1 MKSIFEQDGRRLV
14 RRFGAEQLWI
24 EPWGANSLRV
34 RVTHRST
41 METEDWALLTPA
53 DSVGSISI
61 GERGATIRNGR
72 IEAIVTDDGRIDFV
86 DRHGTTL
93 LREYVRRRD
102 TADPPRSPLKVRGR
116 EFRPLLGGEYELTV
130 RFEANQSEHIFGMG
144 QYQHEFLDLKGCTLE
159 LAQRN
164 SQASVPFAVSSLGY
178 GFLWNNPAI
187 GRVTFAKNVTEWHA
201 SVSRQLDYWV
211 TAGDRPADIVEAY
224 ALATGTVPLMPEW
237 ATGLWQSKLR
247 YQTQEELLAIAREHT
262 RRGLPLT
269 VIAADFFHWRKQ
281 GDWAFDPEYWPD
293 PAAMVRELREL
304 NIELLVSIW
313 PTVNTSAERHT
324 EMVRNGYLIR
334 SERGPQIVKEYGGNN
349 TYVDV
354 THPGARR
361 YLWDAAKESYWDAG
375 VRVFWLD
382 EAEPEYVAYE
392 FDFYRFFLGP
402 DLQIGN
408 VYPAMFAKAFFDGM
422 SEEGQTQ
429 VLNLVRCAWAGSQ
442 RYGALVWSGDTDT
455 TWTSFRQ
462 QLRAGLNMG
471 LAGIPWWTTDIGGFH
486 GGTATDPAFRELVT
500 RWFQFATFCPV
511 LRMHGDREPHGEP
524 LGTDGG
530 AAIASGGPNELWSF
544 GDATFPIL
552 ERYLGIRE
560 RLRPYVMTLME
571 AAHDRGTPVIRPLFY
586 DFPQDPAT
594 WAVDDAYMFGP
605 DLLVA
610 PVLEA
615 ACSRRS
621 VYLPG
626 GTTWIDVW
634 SGEAIEG
641 ATRIEVDTPIDRIPL
656 FARTATLARMIND
669 A

>member
-1 MKSIFEQDGRRLV
+1 
-14 RRFGAEQLWI
+14 
-24 EPWGANSLRV
+24 
-34 RVTHRST
+34 
-41 METEDWALLTPA
+41 
-53 DSVGSISI
+53 
-61 GERGATIRNGR
+61 
-72 IEAIVTDDGRIDFV
+72 
-86 DRHGTTL
+86 
-93 LREYVRRRD
+93 
-102 TADPPRSPLKVRGR
+102 
-116 EFRPLLGGEYELTV
+116 
-130 RFEANQSEHIFGMG
+130 
-144 QYQHEFLDLKGCTLE
+144 
-159 LAQRN
+159 
-164 SQASVPFAVSSLGY
+164 
-178 GFLWNNPAI
+178 
-187 GRVTFAKNVTEWHA
+187 
-201 SVSRQLDYWV
+201 
-211 TAGDRPADIVEAY
+211 
-224 ALATGTVPLMPEW
+224 MPEW

-293 PAAMVRELREL
+293 PAAMVRELRDL
-304 NIELLVSIW
+304 GIELLVSVW

-361 YLWDAAKESYWDAG
+361 YLWEAAKRSYWDAG

-382 EAEPEYVAYE
+382 EAEPEYLAYE

-422 SEEGQTQ
+422 SEAGQTQ

-471 LAGIPWWTTDIGGFH
+471 LAGIPWWTSDIGGFH
-486 GGTATDPAFRELVT
+486 GGTATDPAFQELVT

-524 LGTDGG
+524 LGTEGG

-544 GDATFPIL
+544 GEATYQIL
-552 ERYLGIRE
+552 KRYLGIRE
-560 RLRPYVMTLME
+560 RLRPYVMTPDGGSPRAGDARDASALL
-571 AAHDRGTPVIRPLFY
+571 R
-586 DFPQDPAT
+586 FPEDPAT

-615 ACSRRS
+615 ACERRS
-621 VYLPG
+621 VYLPAG
-626 GTTWIDVW
+626 ETWIDVW
-634 SGEAIEG
+634 SGKAIEG
-641 ATRIEVDTPIDRIPL
+641 AKRIEVDTPIDRNPL
-656 FARTATLARMIND
+656 FARTASLASTIKGG
-669 A
+669 

>member
-1 MKSIFEQDGRRLV
+1 MKSLFEQDGPRLV

-41 METEDWALLTPA
+41 METEDWALLAPA

-72 IEAIVTDDGRIDFV
+72 IEAIVTDDGRIEFV

-116 EFRPLLGGEYELTV
+116 EFRSLLGGEYELTV
-130 RFEANQSEHIFGMG
+130 RFESNQSERIFGMG

-281 GDWAFDPEYWPD
+281 GDWAFDWSASA
-293 PAAMVRELREL
+293 PAAERHEMSPSSTRAESDSRPSGPTVDLHTDAIILREGPGAVCSSYCVD
-304 NIELLVSIW
+304 LLVSGVAV
-313 PTVNTSAERHT
+313 PTAAPSRVTSASMCT
-324 EMVRNGYLIR
+324 PTPTA
-334 SERGPQIVKEYGGNN
+334 SEAVAVHGPAHRISR
-349 TYVDV
+349 
-354 THPGARR
+354 GARR
-361 YLWDAAKESYWDAG
+361 HHGASEPRDGARA
-375 VRVFWLD
+375 RR
-382 EAEPEYVAYE
+382 AE
-392 FDFYRFFLGP
+392 
-402 DLQIGN
+402 
-408 VYPAMFAKAFFDGM
+408 AKARET
-422 SEEGQTQ
+422 SPPRREGSRRTPQRTLLAAHRARRLRRGQ
-429 VLNLVRCAWAGSQ
+429 GS
-442 RYGALVWSGDTDT
+442 R
-455 TWTSFRQ
+455 
-462 QLRAGLNMG
+462 LRARNRGR
-471 LAGIPWWTTDIGGFH
+471 GG
-486 GGTATDPAFRELVT
+486 RR
-500 RWFQFATFCPV
+500 RW
-511 LRMHGDREPHGEP
+511 
-524 LGTDGG
+524 
-530 AAIASGGPNELWSF
+530 
-544 GDATFPIL
+544 
-552 ERYLGIRE
+552 
-560 RLRPYVMTLME
+560 
-571 AAHDRGTPVIRPLFY
+571 
-586 DFPQDPAT
+586 
-594 WAVDDAYMFGP
+594 
-605 DLLVA
+605 
-610 PVLEA
+610 
-615 ACSRRS
+615 
-621 VYLPG
+621 
-626 GTTWIDVW
+626 
-634 SGEAIEG
+634 
-641 ATRIEVDTPIDRIPL
+641 
-656 FARTATLARMIND
+656 
-669 A
+669 